1 MLKFYSEN
9 GYSIDNLKALKAL
22 ETTIKA
28 ISISQVKRLAGK
40 GNAISIAIL
49 EGKRSEVLEDLQSAT
64 KLYLLERIQDGS
76 VYFSDLLRFEDERA
90 ESKKAKRLM
99 FEDSEVF
106 LGAFSLI
113 DEVLYGERKHER
125 KSAGSLDNTEY
136 TKQFAGNDDIEF
148 EAIKSDFLEWLS
160 DSQKDILSGLIAG
173 YTQAE
178 MIKIY
183 GYSNGMIARLKK
195 QVQNMW
201 KKYNAIQD

>member
-1 MLKFYSEN
+1 MLKFYTEN
-9 GYSIDNLKALKAL
+9 GYSVDNLKALKAL
-22 ETTIKA
+22 EATIKA
-28 ISISQVKRLAGK
+28 ISISQIKRLASK

-49 EGKRSEVLEDLQSAT
+49 EGKRLEVLEDLQSAT

-90 ESKKAKRLM
+90 ESKEAERLM
-99 FEDSEVF
+99 FADSEVF
-106 LGAFSLI
+106 LSAFSLI

-125 KSAGSLDNTEY
+125 KAADSLDNAEY

-148 EAIKSDFLEWLS
+148 EAIKSNFLEWLS
-160 DSQKDILSGLIAG
+160 DSQKDILNGLIAG

-178 MIKIY
+178 MIEIY